1 MENENE
7 KLGSGGIVF
16 SNPIPEDS
24 ETPTEEDVP
33 AEDEAYAD
41 TDEEGADGAE
51 SDDPAEENVEDDAE
65 DESDPDE
72 ENEESEDEEAAAEE
86 DTDGDGDAED
96 GETEVEVESAPAAA
110 PQNNEA
116 LNELLADLGY
126 ESMDAYR
133 AQKAGKTLEE
143 YTQEQEDKRVLEE
156 ARRIV
161 QRDKAA
167 KMIAADIKSI
177 NAAHGLN
184 LSSMKDMKNPQKF
197 VEYRTKNGLSAED
210 AFLLSNKEM
219 ITERA
224 TAASARKAAGK
235 SHLTTVAGKTKSGGG
250 ADVPEEIVAFMRRDN
265 PNMSRKEIAALY
277 KRVGGTR

>member
-16 SNPIPEDS
+16 SNPIPEDA

-33 AEDEAYAD
+33 AEGEAETD
-41 TDEEGADGAE
+41 TDEEGADEAE
-51 SDDPAEENVEDDAE
+51 SDDPVEETEEDDAE

-86 DTDGDGDAED
+86 DTDGDAED